1 MVNKARFIHLV
12 SAVLGV
18 AIVILNA
25 TPNCV
30 LMRFMGDP
38 AYGDAYYYSYHSG
51 FSLVPVGYAVWGAML
66 AGIGSGVLTLL
77 SLVGIFRDSTRLR
90 RWQLAVTIGS
100 LLAVLSLLIVG
111 SMTYIS
117 GIISVILASEAVLLF
132 VNCRRKL

>member
-1 MVNKARFIHLV
+1 MKKGRFIHLV

-51 FSLVPVGYAVWGAML
+51 FSMVPAGYAVWGAML
-66 AGIGSGVLTLL
+66 AGIGGGVLTLL
-77 SLVGIFRDSTRLR
+77 SLFGLFRDGMALR
-90 RWQLAVTIGS
+90 RWQLGVTVGS

-117 GIISVILASEAVLLF
+117 GIISVLLASEAVLLF
-132 VNCRRKL
+132 LNCRKEV